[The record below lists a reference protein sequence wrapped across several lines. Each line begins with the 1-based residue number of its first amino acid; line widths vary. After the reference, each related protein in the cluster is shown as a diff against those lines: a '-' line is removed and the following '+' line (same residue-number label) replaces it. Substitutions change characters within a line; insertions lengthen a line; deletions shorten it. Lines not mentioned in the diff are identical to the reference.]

1 VRRLHRACVL
11 CVTLVVLGL
20 GRPLAAPRPNRSA
33 DAEEGARIRAHVELL
48 ADDLLEGREAGT
60 RGFDIAAH
68 YVATQLELSGFEPAG
83 DKGTYFQD
91 VPLVE
96 STVTGSTMLLTPPS
110 GGETRLDIPAEGMLI
125 ADHVHASS
133 DVSAPLVFVGFGV
146 TAPELHYDDYAGVDV
161 KGKIAVM
168 FANAP
173 STFPSEPRAHFA
185 SWELKFRNA
194 ADHGAIAV
202 LGARRAED
210 LARFSWDR
218 VARMLGE
225 PRMTW
230 VDAEGRPGTG
240 DLRLQAV
247 GALSPAGFDKVFA
260 GAAVTVDAVNADATA
275 GHPKAIEL
283 PMRARLSVTT
293 SHRRT
298 SSRNVVARLRGADPA
313 LAATSVALT
322 AHLDHIGLSAPV
334 NGDRINNGA
343 YDNATGSAILLEVAR
358 RLQAGSRPKR
368 SILIAFVTAEEK
380 GLLGSDYFAR
390 HPTVPATSI
399 VADVNLDMPLL
410 MFPMSSV
417 IAWGADNST
426 LGAVVEKTARRL
438 GLQVSPDPIPEE
450 NIFVRS
456 DQYSFVKQGVPAIY
470 LAPGFTSA
478 DPKIDGQ
485 QVVQTF
491 LNTHYHQPSDDL
503 SLPIDL
509 QSAGRFLRLN
519 QDVIEAIANNPA
531 PPAWLPGNFFGTTFA
546 RRGTN

>member
-1 VRRLHRACVL
+1 
-11 CVTLVVLGL
+11 VTLVVLAL
-20 GRPLAAPRPNRSA
+20 GRPLAAPRPGPQA
-33 DAEEGARIRAHVELL
+33 DAEEGARIRAHIEFL

-60 RGFDIAAH
+60 RGFDIAAR
-68 YVATQLELSGFEPAG
+68 YVASQLELSDFEPAG
-83 DKGTYFQD
+83 DKGTFFQT

-96 STVTGSTMLLTPPS
+96 SKVTGSTMVLTPSTGPDVPL
-110 GGETRLDIPAEGMLI
+110 EIPGDGMLL
-125 ADHVHASS
+125 ANHVRESS
-133 DVSAPLVFVGFGV
+133 EVSSPIVYVGFGV
-146 TAPELHYDDYAGVDV
+146 TAPSLDYDDYAGVDV
-161 KGKIAVM
+161 KGKIVVM

-173 STFPSEPRAHFA
+173 ATFPSEQRAHFA

-202 LGARRAED
+202 LGARRAAD
-210 LARFSWDR
+210 LTRLPWDR

-225 PRMTW
+225 PSMTW
-230 VDAEGRPGTG
+230 VDDQGNPGTG
-240 DLRLQAV
+240 DSRLQVV
-247 GALSPAGFDKVFA
+247 GALSPAGLEKVLA
-260 GAAVTVDAVNADATA
+260 GAQVTVDTINAEATA
-275 GHPKAIEL
+275 GHPKALEL

-298 SSRNVVARLRGADPA
+298 SSSNIVARLRGADPA
-313 LAATSVALT
+313 LASTSVALT
-322 AHLDHIGLSAPV
+322 AHLDHIGLTSSG

-358 RLQAGSRPKR
+358 RLHAGPRPKR
-368 SILIAFVTAEEK
+368 SILIVFVTAEEK

-426 LGAVVEKTARRL
+426 LAAVVEKATHRL

-470 LAPGFTSA
+470 LAPGFKSA
-478 DPKIDGQ
+478 DPKIDAQ
-485 QVVQTF
+485 TIVQTF
-491 LNTHYHQPSDDL
+491 LKTHYHQPSDDL
-503 SLPIDL
+503 SLPMDL
-509 QSAGRFLRLN
+509 PSAGRFLRLN
-519 QDVIEAIANNPA
+519 QDVIEAIANDPN
-531 PPAWLPGNFFGTTFA
+531 PPAWQPGNFFGSTFGK
-546 RRGTN
+546 RGTN